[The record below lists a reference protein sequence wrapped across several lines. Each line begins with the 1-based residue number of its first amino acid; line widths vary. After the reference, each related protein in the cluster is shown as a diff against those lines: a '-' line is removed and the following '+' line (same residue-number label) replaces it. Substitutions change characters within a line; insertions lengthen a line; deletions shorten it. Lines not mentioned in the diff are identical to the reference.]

1 MIQRRAQRDRPIH
14 PDARPGRALS
24 PSASALGH
32 RSARTGGPRTAGP
45 STPGTAQAHAVASA
59 SAARRG
65 SARCHPSL
73 DEIRRTVRRYRRL
86 GALGSPRG
94 NADTSHAPPLGSDTP
109 LGYTRG
115 RRAGMHRAP
124 VQPQVDELTVGVVDR
139 ARWYAAVRA
148 IGRMSRFKKRKLH
161 VEQGGKIA
169 LLSVGARVADGRARG
184 RGRARRRAQCEPGCP
199 GTRRTPR
206 GLPVNGT
213 DIESGPLRKR
223 SFGVRLSN
231 TRAALRRAV
240 EEGRPTSLASSAASR
255 ERAEIAQCRKRVRPY
270 ARTE

>member
-1 MIQRRAQRDRPIH
+1 VPSGIGPYTPTPDQAVRLVRALQRWVIDPPVRAVLVLLARLHQ
-14 PDARPGRALS
+14 ARPKLMQSLRPAPLDVAQHAGTHLSTRSAGQSGGTGGRA
-24 PSASALGH
+24 P
-32 RSARTGGPRTAGP
+32 
-45 STPGTAQAHAVASA
+45 
-59 SAARRG
+59 
-65 SARCHPSL
+65 
-73 DEIRRTVRRYRRL
+73 
-86 GALGSPRG
+86 LGSPRG
-94 NADTSHAPPLGSDTP
+94 NADTSDAHPFGSNTR

-139 ARWYAAVRA
+139 ARWYAAVRT